1 MKGELVNM
9 TIQNSAY
16 NETQVL
22 KVLDNLVDK
31 SAAGGKCRPVR
42 ISTTSVDSGLR
53 RKVIN

>member
-22 KVLDNLVDK
+22 KVLDNMGDK
-31 SAAGGKCRPVR
+31 SSTGSKPTP
-42 ISTTSVDSGLR
+42 ISQQHQSTQV
-53 RKVIN
+53 